1 MPVIT
6 TWSIV
11 SKSWFMCRCTWHHL
25 FQPIPIHFKHNNFSK
40 KVVAHVGLHPSW
52 EEAKNWNWLAFTYIK
67 GTEGNK
73 KQANNTKSLPG
84 QSDLRLLPGDVGS
97 LLRSLHGSVH
107 LLPDLTG
114 PEGDQVLP
122 FAADQDVLFV
132 LPFLFC
138 AIGKRGAAIAM
149 TLVAKPLPLVL

>member
-1 MPVIT
+1 MN
-6 TWSIV
+6 
-11 SKSWFMCRCTWHHL
+11 FEL
-25 FQPIPIHFKHNNFSK
+25 FTCVKR
-40 KVVAHVGLHPSW
+40 
-52 EEAKNWNWLAFTYIK
+52 
-67 GTEGNK
+67 TEGNK
-73 KQANNTKSLPG
+73 QQRNNTKSLPG

-107 LLPDLTG
+107 LLSDLTG

-138 AIGKRGAAIAM
+138 AIGKRGAAIAV
-149 TLVAKPLPLVL
+149 TLVAKPLPLVLQPVGPPAHAIPCSLVVLPLPAVGLRCRGVYIVVGDG